1 MLRPILAE
9 AAPEQTAWLCRGD
22 LEGPLP
28 PRTGG
33 VPEGQGLLERRA
45 LQLLSEW
52 GGGFLSQ
59 TPTLE
64 APNNFLI

>member
-33 VPEGQGLLERRA
+33 VPEGQGRLERRA
-45 LQLLSEW
+45 LQFLSEW
-52 GGGFLSQ
+52 GVASSLRRRLWRLQ
-59 TPTLE
+59 TI
-64 APNNFLI
+64 F